1 MRLRHNQRMPSNK
14 EDLLAI
20 YESKAAQVLP
30 PITRDLLDALDLGDD
45 ARTLDAV
52 GHALARA
59 FMEGT
64 ALGATEMAAQ
74 ATENGIPT
82 DLTWVGDPGGS

>member
-1 MRLRHNQRMPSNK
+1 MPSNK